1 VVTALAGDLPEIQAD
16 ALQLQQVFYNLVR
29 NAVQAMEQG
38 GVLTVSS
45 SIERDTNNEIRDTK
59 YVAVS
64 IKDTGEGIS
73 PENLKKIFEPLF
85 STKTKGTGLGLSVV
99 ASLVEGHGG
108 KIGVESEVG
117 KGSIFTVKLPVK

>member
-1 VVTALAGDLPEIQAD
+1 LAGDLPEIQAD

>member
-1 VVTALAGDLPEIQAD
+1 
-16 ALQLQQVFYNLVR
+16 
-29 NAVQAMEQG
+29 
-38 GVLTVSS
+38 LTVSS

>member
-1 VVTALAGDLPEIQAD
+1 MAGDLPEIQAD